1 MKYDI
6 RNRRGPV
13 PPTNRGRVVYVGLLA
28 GRTAVVTG
36 GAQGLGLAIAER
48 FIAEGARVVLGDV
61 NLEATQAAAEGLG
74 GSGVAAAVRCDVTS
88 AAGVDALV
96 AAAVEKFG
104 GLDIMVNNAGITRDA
119 TMRKMTEEQ
128 FDQVIA
134 VHLKGTWNGL
144 RSASAIMRE
153 QKSGAIVNMSS
164 LSGKVGLVGQTN
176 YSAAKAGIVGMTKAA
191 AKELAHLGVRV
202 NAIQPGLIRS
212 AMTEAMPERI
222 WEQKVAEVPMG
233 RAGEPAEVANVALFL
248 ASDLSSYM
256 TGCALE
262 VTGGRF
268 M

>member
-1 MKYDI
+1 
-6 RNRRGPV
+6 V
-13 PPTNRGRVVYVGLLA
+13 SLLT
-28 GRTAVVTG
+28 GQTAVVTG
-36 GAQGLGLAIAER
+36 GAQGLGFAIAER
-48 FIAEGARVVLGDV
+48 FISEGARVVLGD
-61 NLEATQAAAEGLG
+61 LDLGATEGAAKQLG
-74 GSGVAAAVRCDVTS
+74 RDSKDGVALAVRCDVTQ
-88 AAGVDALV
+88 ADEVDALV
-96 AAAVEKFG
+96 AAAMERFG

-134 VHLKGTWNGL
+134 VHLKGIWNGI
-144 RSASAIMRE
+144 RKAATIMRE
-153 QKSGAIVNMSS
+153 NKSGTIVNMSS

-202 NAIQPGLIRS
+202 NAIAPGLMRS
-212 AMTEAMPERI
+212 AMTEAMPQHI
-222 WEQKVAEVPMG
+222 WDQKVAGVPMG
-233 RAGEPAEVANVALFL
+233 RAGEPSEVASVALFL

-256 TGCALE
+256 TGTVME

>member
-1 MKYDI
+1 MLS
-6 RNRRGPV
+6 GQ
-13 PPTNRGRVVYVGLLA
+13 
-28 GRTAVVTG
+28 TAIITG
-36 GAQGLGLAIAER
+36 GAQGLGFAIAER
-48 FIAEGARVVLGDV
+48 FVAEGARVVIGD
-61 NLEATQAAAEGLG
+61 LDGHTTADATKRLG
-74 GSGVAAAVRCDVTS
+74 GDDVAVAVQCDVTR
-88 AAGVDALV
+88 ATDVENLV
-96 AAAVEKFG
+96 STAVERFG
-104 GLDIMVNNAGITRDA
+104 GLDVMVNNAGITRDA

-144 RSASAIMRE
+144 RSAAAIMRE
-153 QKSGAIVNMSS
+153 NKRGAIVNMSS
-164 LSGKVGLVGQTN
+164 LSGKIGLAGQTN

-202 NAIQPGLIRS
+202 NAIAPGLIRS
-212 AMTEAMPERI
+212 AMTEAMPQHI
-222 WEQKVAEVPMG
+222 WDQKVAEVPMG

-256 TGCALE
+256 TGTVME